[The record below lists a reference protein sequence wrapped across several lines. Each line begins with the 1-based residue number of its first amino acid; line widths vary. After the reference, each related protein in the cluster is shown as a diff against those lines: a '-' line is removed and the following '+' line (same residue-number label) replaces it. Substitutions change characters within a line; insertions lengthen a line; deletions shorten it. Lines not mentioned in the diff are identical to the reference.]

1 MKIAQRRSLQ
11 SHLQAKYRF
20 GSGRAF
26 LLDCGFNANGPCII
40 PVRSVGAFSVPF
52 GGILLSLLGGDCGED
67 LMTLDRR
74 KNKRAIR
81 AAKLRP
87 QTSRK
92 KMSDTS
98 TNNNEHIERASE
110 SGRKVAD
117 EATRAGAGQCLFYMT
132 NGRQAAP
139 APYTFGCLG

>member
-1 MKIAQRRSLQ
+1 MKIAQRRSLK

-40 PVRSVGAFSVPF
+40 PVWAVGPFSVPF
-52 GGILLSLLGGDCGED
+52 GGILLSLLGGECGED

-81 AAKLRP
+81 AAKLRSQRP
-87 QTSRK
+87 V
-92 KMSDTS
+92 
-98 TNNNEHIERASE
+98 
-110 SGRKVAD
+110 GRKWLILRP
-117 EATRAGAGQCLFYMT
+117 TT
-132 NGRQAAP
+132 TSISNG
-139 APYTFGCLG
+139 LV

>member
-1 MKIAQRRSLQ
+1 MKIAQRRSLK

-40 PVRSVGAFSVPF
+40 PVWAVGPFSVPF

-98 TNNNEHIERASE
+98 TNNNEHIERAVSP
-110 SGRKVAD
+110 GGKLPMRRPA
-117 EATRAGAGQCLFYMT
+117 RAQMSLV
-132 NGRQAAP
+132 
-139 APYTFGCLG
+139 